1 MALRVAVY
9 VLLAG
14 AFLAGAATAK
24 AQTEAGEVRI
34 AKQYGIG
41 YLPLMII
48 EHERLLEKH
57 AKAAGLSDISVKWAT
72 FTGAGAMNDALL
84 SGGLDL
90 AAIGP
95 PAIVLL
101 WARTKGSPQEIKG
114 VCSLTSMPLFLNTRD
129 PNVTSIAD
137 LSAKNKIAIPA
148 VKISTMAVV
157 LQMASEKAFGA
168 GNHDKLDHLTIT
180 RAHPDAMAA
189 LLSGQGEI
197 DSHFTWP
204 PFQYRELR
212 TPGIRTILNSYDITA
227 GPATTV
233 AVAVAAPA
241 RFRNA
246 NPRTTKAFIAAM
258 DEANAI
264 IRSDA
269 RRAAEIYLKI
279 AADRDSVE
287 SIVAM
292 LNPGQFTTTPQRMML
307 FAEFLNKVGA
317 VKEKPATWQDL
328 FFPDAHNLPGT

>member
-1 MALRVAVY
+1 MALRLAAY
-9 VLLAG
+9 VLIAG
-14 AFLAGAATAK
+14 ALLASAATAE
-24 AQTEAGEVRI
+24 AQTEASEVRI

-48 EHERLLEKH
+48 EHEKLLEKH
-57 AKAAGLSDISVKWAT
+57 AKAAGLPDINVKWAT
-72 FTGAGAMNDALL
+72 FTGASAMNDALL
-84 SGGLDL
+84 SGNLDL

-129 PNVTSIAD
+129 PNVKSIKD
-137 LSAKNKIAIPA
+137 LSSKNKIAIPA

-157 LQMASEKAFGA
+157 LQMASEREFGA
-168 GNHDKLDHLTIT
+168 GNYAKLDHLTIT

-189 LLSGQGEI
+189 LLSGQSEI

-212 TPGIRTILNSYDITA
+212 TPGVRTILNSFDITQ
-227 GPATTV
+227 GSATTV
-233 AVAVAAPA
+233 AMAAPA

-258 DEANAI
+258 DEANTI

-269 RRAAEIYLKI
+269 KRAAEIYLKV
-279 AADRDSVE
+279 AADRDTVANIVE
-287 SIVAM
+287 M
-292 LNPGQFTTTPQRMML
+292 LNPDQFTTTPQGMML
-307 FAEFLNKVGA
+307 FAEFLHKVGA
-317 VKEKPATWQDL
+317 VKERPGSWKDL
-328 FFPDAHNLPGT
+328 FFTDVHQLPGT